1 MEKANKIKVETVDV
15 AQQHRNAPNPS
26 GHAKQILHY
35 LIRTQRLRNIAES
48 HNDVKVFPP
57 FAAVVD
63 ATGQVVIEVVGEDK
77 AQVQKAKEAVIA
89 AIKEITP
96 AAVQTLEIDFALH
109 KFLIGKKGSKI
120 AQFESANKVTTVFPP
135 AADESSVVTLIYTGP
150 LDAFGPA
157 GKERD
162 GKVKE
167 VLKAAKVELENLAKE
182 AADVKSQT
190 LDIDQ
195 VSHSRVPS
203 RSLTV
208 YRSGTRLSSVPVAP
222 S

>member
-1 MEKANKIKVETVDV
+1 M
-15 AQQHRNAPNPS
+15 HF
-26 GHAKQILHY
+26 L
-35 LIRTQRLRNIAES
+35 LRTNRLRAIAEN
-48 HNDVKVFPP
+48 HDDVKVFPP

-77 AQVQKAKEAVIA
+77 AQVEKAKAAVIA

-96 AAVQTLEIDFALH
+96 AAIETLEIDFSLH

-135 AADESSVVTLIYTGP
+135 AAEESSTVTLIYTGP

-162 GKVKE
+162 SKVKE
-167 VLKAAKVELENLAKE
+167 VLKAAKVELENLAKD
-182 AADVKSQT
+182 AADVKSET
-190 LDIDQ
+190 LNIDQ
-195 VSHSRVPS
+195 VSSRQVWDRWS
-203 RSLTV
+203 
-208 YRSGTRLSSVPVAP
+208 
-222 S
+222 